1 MKSLSSL
8 VKNVNIGYIAL
19 FQNVLKQLQE
29 LNYKSVG
36 IGNTLKD
43 GGGKRHVQIS
53 GDVKGDYVSL
63 YSFMG
68 SDHKLKNPK
77 ALADAVADK
86 LGTKAEEAPSK
97 DYIIDYQRQLKAT
110 IIIRNEDDWTPTIL
124 IFGPLQLVSSIDKLL
139 Q

>member
-36 IGNTLKD
+36 ISNTLKD
-43 GGGKRHVQIS
+43 GGGKTHIQVS
-53 GDVKGDYVSL
+53 GDIKGDYVSL
-63 YSFMG
+63 YGFM
-68 SDHKLKNPK
+68 DPNNKLKNPK
-77 ALADAVADK
+77 VLADTIADK
-86 LGTKAEEAPSK
+86 LGTKAKEAPSK
-97 DYIIDYQRQLKAT
+97 DYIIDYQRQLKVT

-124 IFGPLQLVSSIDKLL
+124 IFGSLQLVSSIDKLL